1 MLKINN
7 YSFKKIIFY
16 LLTVFLLLA
25 LYVLLD
31 FVFSNTLLKNENC
44 YDYKSYKKGYFYYLK
59 KNCETNNR
67 FKRNFPSVKL
77 YTDKLGLRVGK
88 NPPERNKDK
97 NILIF
102 GDSFTFGV
110 GLDYEDTYVGIIEKH
125 FNDYN
130 VYNFGVGSYAP
141 TVHLYKLK
149 DSIKNKIIPDK
160 ILLFLDLTDVNDEA
174 SRWVDDKIDGIP
186 KRPEEKPAWAK
197 EKTKRKAFIEKNLKL
212 TEEFISIVRF
222 HLRNLRNRAQNL
234 FRKDDRNIRIKTS
247 IQGQFTYT
255 KEEKLDSRF
264 WKKGGF
270 NKGIKKIEDKIDE
283 ISLIAKKNNSEFY
296 LIIYPWAE
304 TLYFGEKEFSW
315 SQFGKKLCDKKC
327 ILINAISEFE
337 KYKKTNQNWMNEL
350 YFLNDEHFNK
360 YGAKLL
366 ADFVIKNLNF

>member
-1 MLKINN
+1 M
-7 YSFKKIIFY
+7 
-16 LLTVFLLLA
+16 
-25 LYVLLD
+25 
-31 FVFSNTLLKNENC
+31 
-44 YDYKSYKKGYFYYLK
+44 
-59 KNCETNNR
+59 
-67 FKRNFPSVKL
+67 
-77 YTDKLGLRVGK
+77 
-88 NPPERNKDK
+88 
-97 NILIF
+97 
-102 GDSFTFGV
+102 
-110 GLDYEDTYVGIIEKH
+110 
-125 FNDYN
+125 
-130 VYNFGVGSYAP
+130 
-141 TVHLYKLK
+141 
-149 DSIKNKIIPDK
+149 
-160 ILLFLDLTDVNDEA
+160 
-174 SRWVDDKIDGIP
+174 
-186 KRPEEKPAWAK
+186 
-197 EKTKRKAFIEKNLKL
+197 
-212 TEEFISIVRF
+212 
-222 HLRNLRNRAQNL
+222 RNRAQNL